1 MHATTLAARKCG
13 SGPIGLNG
21 TVLYCYF
28 EFRPQTTAKAD
39 GHEPSATGRQWLIR
53 LSFDEFEYLNLHS
66 YERVRIRLPRH
77 EEADAYFTARRDE
90 PPFVWLRFDQVV

>member
-28 EFRPQTTAKAD
+28 EFRPQTTD
-39 GHEPSATGRQWLIR
+39 RLDSSEPSRAGRQWLIR
-53 LSFDEFEYLNLHS
+53 LSLDECEYLNLHS
-66 YERVRIRLPRH
+66 YERVRIRLPRDK
-77 EEADAYFTARRDE
+77 EANAYLTARRDE
-90 PPFVWLRFDQVV
+90 PPFVWLHFDEVV